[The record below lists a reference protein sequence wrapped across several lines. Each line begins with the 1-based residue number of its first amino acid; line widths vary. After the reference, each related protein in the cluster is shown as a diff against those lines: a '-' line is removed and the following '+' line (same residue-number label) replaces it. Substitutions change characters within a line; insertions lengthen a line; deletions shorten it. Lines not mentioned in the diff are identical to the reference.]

1 MIFLYELQEKVASRH
16 GRGIRLID
24 HIGIA
29 ISNYGLSKA
38 FYSKALAPLGIELN
52 IIELNIEVQGWAG
65 FGAEGKAELWFDQAT
80 DDEHK
85 QNTSPLP
92 MHLAFRANSTEVVD
106 QFYQATIEAGATSN
120 GEPGMREIYHPNYYG
135 AFVIDPNGHNLEA
148 VCHEAGAG

>member
-1 MIFLYELQEKVASRH
+1 M
-16 GRGIRLID
+16 ID

-52 IIELNIEVQGWAG
+52 IEVQGYAG
-65 FGAEGKAELWFDQAT
+65 FGEEGKAELWFGQAM

-120 GEPGMREIYHPNYYG
+120 GETGMREIYHPNYYG
-135 AFVIDPNGHNLEA
+135 AFVIDPNGHNLKA
-148 VCHEAGAG
+148 VCH